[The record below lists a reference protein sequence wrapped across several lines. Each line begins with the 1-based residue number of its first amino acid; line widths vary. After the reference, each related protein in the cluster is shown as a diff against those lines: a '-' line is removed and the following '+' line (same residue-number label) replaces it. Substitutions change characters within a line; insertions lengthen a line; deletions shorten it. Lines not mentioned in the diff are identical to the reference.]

1 MEAGNAGCARLHNAR
16 NSRCRKWPACLP
28 FRFAAKGATEAEVGQ
43 KSNRKEFIMPTISMF
58 YGILI
63 LMYFYD
69 DKKHHRPHIHAEYGE
84 HQATIAIEDGA
95 VLGGSLPHSKMK
107 LVQAW
112 IEIHREDLMA
122 NWKLAV
128 AGEPVFRIEPL
139 K

>member
-1 MEAGNAGCARLHNAR
+1 
-16 NSRCRKWPACLP
+16 
-28 FRFAAKGATEAEVGQ
+28 
-43 KSNRKEFIMPTISMF
+43 MPTISMF

-69 DKKHHRPHIHAEYGE
+69 NKKHNMPHIHAEYGE
-84 HQATIAIEDGA
+84 HTVSITIKNGA
-95 VLGGSLPHSKMK
+95 VLSGSLPSGKMK

-112 IEIHREDLMA
+112 IEIHKEDLLA

-128 AGEPVFRIEPL
+128 AGEPIFKIEPL

>member
-1 MEAGNAGCARLHNAR
+1 
-16 NSRCRKWPACLP
+16 
-28 FRFAAKGATEAEVGQ
+28 
-43 KSNRKEFIMPTISMF
+43 MF

-69 DKKHHRPHIHAEYGE
+69 NKKHARPQIHAECGE
-84 HQATIAIEDGA
+84 YEASIAIDDGEIFS
-95 VLGGSLPHSKMK
+95 GSLPPSKMK

-112 IEIHREDLMA
+112 IEIHREDLMV

-128 AGEPVFRIEPL
+128 AGEPVFKIEPL

>member
-1 MEAGNAGCARLHNAR
+1 
-16 NSRCRKWPACLP
+16 
-28 FRFAAKGATEAEVGQ
+28 
-43 KSNRKEFIMPTISMF
+43 MPTISMF

-69 DKKHHRPHIHAEYGE
+69 DKKHSCPHIHAEYGE
-84 HQATIAIEDGA
+84 HQASIAIDDGA
-95 VLGGSLPHSKMK
+95 VLAGSLPQAKMK

-112 IEIHREDLMA
+112 IEIHREDLLA

-128 AGEPVFRIEPL
+128 AGEPIFRIDPL

>member
-1 MEAGNAGCARLHNAR
+1 LE
-16 NSRCRKWPACLP
+16 
-28 FRFAAKGATEAEVGQ
+28 
-43 KSNRKEFIMPTISMF
+43 KEIAMPTISMF

-69 DKKHHRPHIHAEYGE
+69 NKKHSCPHIHAEYGD
-84 HQATIAIEDGA
+84 HQASIAIDDGT
-95 VLGGSLPHSKMK
+95 VLAGSLPQSKMK

-112 IEIHREDLMA
+112 IEIHREDLLA

-128 AGEPVFRIEPL
+128 AGEPIFRIDPL